1 MCPRAL
7 VVSVVA
13 VLLLVTHPPAVLS
26 APPDVVPVSEE
37 GDVFHLLHSVTVD
50 GGEGSNDEARGISVA
65 PDGMVYAAG
74 YVTVAGQGR
83 NIWLGKYDENLV
95 YQDSVTVNGIANG
108 DDEGYTMTF
117 DASGNVYLI
126 GYMTMAGEG
135 HDIWLGKFD
144 SDLVL
149 LDSTA
154 VTGPDSNHDDGYGVL
169 FDSVSG
175 NLYLAGHVRE
185 PGEGANIWLAIYDT
199 DLDPVKSITMNG
211 PVNDTDKARFMAFDD
226 TRHLFVSGSMT
237 DDVTRDYAIWIGKFK
252 DDLTFVDDVT
262 VDGPTPDEDKGYGIA
277 FDGDD
282 SIFVTGTMI
291 EANESYNI
299 WMAKYD
305 TDLNPID
312 SLTINGPVDG
322 EDVAYVM
329 DKGSGGRLYHTGT
342 FTETVGG
349 TNIWLARFDPALD
362 LEAWLTLDGPDSGYD
377 TGVGVAT
384 GSNEDLYVS
393 AIISDPVEGLN
404 MWFGRFD
411 VSTMFAD
418 GFEAGDTTSWSG
430 ATQ

>member
-13 VLLLVTHPPAVLS
+13 VLVLVVHQPAVHC

-37 GDVFHLLHSVTVD
+37 GDVFHLLQSVTVD
-50 GGEGSNDEARGISVA
+50 GGEDGNDEARGISVA
-65 PDGMVYAAG
+65 SDGTVYATG

-83 NIWLGKYDENLV
+83 NIWLGKYSEELV
-95 YQDSVTVNGIANG
+95 YQDSVTVNGVANG
-108 DDEGYTMTF
+108 DDEGYTMAF
-117 DASGNVYLI
+117 DGSGNVYLV
-126 GYMTMAGEG
+126 GYMTEAGER
-135 HDIWLGKFD
+135 HNIWLGKFD
-144 SDLVL
+144 SDLTL
-149 LDSTA
+149 LDSIT
-154 VTGPDSNHDDGYGVL
+154 VNGTDNGEDDGYGIL

-175 NLYLAGHVRE
+175 NLYLAGTLRE
-185 PGEGANIWLAIYDT
+185 TGQDANIWLAIYDT
-199 DLDPVKSITMNG
+199 DLDLVDDITMDG
-211 PVNDTDKARFMAFDD
+211 PAHDTDKARFMAFDD

-237 DDVTRDYAIWIGKFK
+237 DDLSRDYAIWIGKFE

-282 SIFVTGTMI
+282 TIFVTGTMI
-291 EANESYNI
+291 ETNESYNI

-312 SLTINGPVDG
+312 ALTINGPVDG
-322 EDVAYVM
+322 EDVAYLM
-329 DKGSGGRLYHTGT
+329 TMGSAGRLYHTGT

-349 TNIWLARFDPALD
+349 TNIWLARFDPALN
-362 LEAWLTLDGPDSGYD
+362 LEAWMTLDGPESDYD
-377 TGVGVAT
+377 TGIAVAA

-404 MWFGRFD
+404 MWFGHFD
-411 VSTMFAD
+411 VSTIFAD
-418 GFEAGDTTSWSG
+418 GFEAGNTTSWSSIVP
-430 ATQ
+430 